1 MTKPKEL
8 KTKEMKD
15 KSEYALEKLK
25 LSIDMLKFEAT
36 VLWQIFTTYL
46 LANTIILGFLTSGL
60 FANEPTIKS
69 FILLITGSFV
79 GLIITTL
86 WLKTFKINSDWYYF
100 RMKEQAKLDET
111 IFVESIK
118 DDNWFLLN
126 KAAERFATN
135 QSNIK
140 NKHSGSILI
149 FSFFICY
156 LLIILYSLLN
166 ICCNFHTLN

>member
-1 MTKPKEL
+1 MKKPEEL
-8 KTKEMKD
+8 KGKEKKD
-15 KSEYALEKLK
+15 KSKYALAKFK

-60 FANEPTIKS
+60 FEDAPKTTS
-69 FILLITGSFV
+69 FILLITGSIV

-86 WLKTFKINSDWYYF
+86 WFKTYNINSDWYYF
-100 RMKEQAKLDET
+100 RMNEQAKLDET

-118 DDNWFLLN
+118 DNNWFLLN

-135 QSNIK
+135 QSSIK
-140 NKHSGSILI
+140 NKHSGKILI
-149 FSFFICY
+149 ITFFICY
-156 LLIILYSLLN
+156 LSIIVYSVLN
-166 ICCNFHTLN
+166 IYCNF